1 MTDAP
6 DATGGDVERVV
17 PVPSTG
23 SGTSAASEV
32 ASAASEVAELVEASG
47 SLAAVEEAELVGA
60 SGTSA
65 ASEVAASSPPRQPV
79 VRVSGSR
86 RARLLPAPGTTA
98 EPAPADDRERGRG
111 SKPAASGPNDDR
123 MLGDVPPHY

>member
-6 DATGGDVERVV
+6 DAVGGGVERVA

-23 SGTSAASEV
+23 SGTSSASGV
-32 ASAASEVAELVEASG
+32 ASAAP
-47 SLAAVEEAELVGA
+47 EEAEPVEA

-65 ASEVAASSPPRQPV
+65 ASEAAETSPARQPV

-98 EPAPADDRERGRG
+98 EPAPADDLERGRG
-111 SKPAASGPNDDR
+111 SKPLASGPNDER
-123 MLGDVPPHY
+123 MFGDVPPHY